1 MEACQNRASLSP
13 TGLNCKISFIPE
25 TAFTDPAFA
34 SPFPLC
40 LSISMPLRFL
50 PFVCGGRES
59 RRESFEFDSMIGE
72 TRRDLFSK
80 FFSRLIEISVTLL
93 INLIVERRRD
103 AFGNSSKFDDLT
115 REASAL
121 T

>member
-72 TRRDLFSK
+72 TRRDRI
-80 FFSRLIEISVTLL
+80 FFLQIFLA
-93 INLIVERRRD
+93 INRD
-103 AFGNSSKFDDLT
+103 ICYSPD
-115 REASAL
+115 
-121 T
+121 